1 MDAQEGDGH
10 VAKKI
15 LPLKQWTRL
24 ISPLPF
30 CLLAPR
36 AYSFSLLAFAF
47 LRCWFYFMPLEIHF
61 EEQFESFYDNL
72 QNVKD
77 ESAKRL
83 AKG

>member
-1 MDAQEGDGH
+1 
-10 VAKKI
+10 
-15 LPLKQWTRL
+15 
-24 ISPLPF
+24 
-30 CLLAPR
+30 
-36 AYSFSLLAFAF
+36 
-47 LRCWFYFMPLEIHF
+47 MPLEIHF